1 MSSSNLDNEDDIL
14 REFGRI
20 IGQHSDWLSG
30 RDFQRLALHAAE
42 GYYPADE
49 LDCLCR
55 PVDFINAMRK
65 EMATPIAVTE

>member
-1 MSSSNLDNEDDIL
+1 MNDENENDVINAL
-14 REFGRI
+14 GRI
-20 IGQHSDWLSG
+20 IGQHADWLSG

-42 GYYPADE
+42 GYFPAED

-65 EMATPIAVTE
+65 ELAVPIVATE